1 MARFLRID
9 PAISGSNPPSV
20 KLSLR
25 VRNEESRHLFVVAG
39 VRITRCGHNEVEDLD
54 TTR

>member
-25 VRNEESRHLFVVAG
+25 VRNEESLFVVAG
-39 VRITRCGHNEVEDLD
+39 VRITRCGHNEGEDLD